1 MEESVMT
8 IQCAN
13 IDDLLLEGDALS
25 MQTAANHAKGCQACA
40 EKIESWN
47 EIGSV
52 ARGMQTTWPN
62 DMLWP
67 RIERSIR
74 AEVRHK
80 QSKLW
85 QIAAAVVLFAALG
98 TFAWKAN
105 ESLRT
110 KQFGESILQ
119 AGAID
124 EVEKAEK
131 AHLAAIDR
139 LERSAQ
145 PKLDAPATPLLVSYK
160 EKLML
165 LDDAIAECQTNID
178 RNRENAHLRKQLLA
192 IYSEKQRTLREVLRE
207 GNHVSNQ

>member
-1 MEESVMT
+1 MK
-8 IQCAN
+8 IQCES
-13 IDDLLLEGDALS
+13 IDDLLLEGDAFS
-25 MQTAANHAKGCQACA
+25 MQVAAKHASGCPGCA
-40 EKIESWN
+40 EKIASWN

-52 ARGMQTTWPN
+52 ARGMQTTWQN

-74 AEVRHK
+74 AEKRHK

-85 QIAAAVVLFAALG
+85 QIAAAILMLAALG

-105 ESLRT
+105 ERLRT
-110 KQFGESILQ
+110 DQFNQRILQ
-119 AGAID
+119 SAAVD

-131 AHLAAIDR
+131 AHLAAIDQ
-139 LERSAQ
+139 LEKSAQ
-145 PKLDAPATPLLVSYK
+145 PKLDEPATPLLVSYK

-165 LDDAIAECQTNID
+165 LDDAITECQTNID

-207 GNHVSNQ
+207 GNHVPNQ